1 MRKKKQA
8 KIGFVLPYSIWEGLK
23 NQPPQI
29 IRDAIDCCVE
39 YDKHWLETDAYPCGE
54 KAAKNYAEAA
64 MVVFSFAKPLIDANN
79 RRYYERL
86 YKKKE
91 SVKADADKTPEEL
104 LDDSIPI

>member
-23 NQPPQI
+23 NQPPPI

-39 YDKHWLETDAYPCGE
+39 YDKHWLETDAYLCGE

-79 RRYYERL
+79 RRYYDRL
-86 YKKKE
+86 YKKK
-91 SVKADADKTPEEL
+91 DKKEAQTKSLEEGI
-104 LDDSIPI
+104 DDEIAY